1 MDTDTTGPQSS
12 CDHSPR
18 SSRENSNSDNE
29 FFFESH
35 MNLAPMPDVPP
46 PPPPTDHG
54 QDIPQYHHAGN
65 SNIVEKAEQGEG
77 DVEGTRMDPMKVSTI
92 HSAGNSNIPVDE
104 IVEQGEGDSNGID
117 HPIKV
122 STIHSHG
129 HMASIPSGEMPLEVP
144 PPVPPSS
151 KRKKEKAA
159 KKSKKKKKDK
169 EKKDKKKV
177 LEVKSLKSKSK
188 SRERKSRSKSRSYSE
203 YNSSAKDKN
212 GHNIVHYES
221 EEGENGASLFS
232 FCKPND
238 AAVGVGVGIGVGKA
252 TGSVPAWNKNGP
264 TIANFPTPKIGAR
277 RRMRGINTGVANSAA
292 GEGTTVPQLL
302 SKMRFFTFLLSALT
316 IAFEVWAMFFNVVFL
331 QGDKVVLGAYLLFF
345 VGLLL
350 LYEFVRG
357 SPVPESNTS
366 ISLEG
371 IVRKGSINLNA
382 AQVAELVWT
391 LVLEKRWAR
400 QLRYFLQN
408 NFGILYS
415 CVGKGIFLCFVGSV
429 AIGQKFIM
437 IEIVGFGFVIFG
449 MWTIS
454 LRFRYP
460 YLEKAMVMD
469 LESEFGEED
478 DSSVAGESAVSWTS
492 IHSSIRS
499 NNEERRSLLSKHG
512 LG

>member
-1 MDTDTTGPQSS
+1 MDTDTSGPQSS
-12 CDHSPR
+12 TNPFDPSP
-18 SSRENSNSDNE
+18 SSCSENSNSDDE

-46 PPPPTDHG
+46 PPPP
-54 QDIPQYHHAGN
+54 QNHHAGHN
-65 SNIVEKAEQGEG
+65 SNIDEEKVEQRAGALKG
-77 DVEGTRMDPMKVSTI
+77 MDPMKVSTI
-92 HSAGNSNIPVDE
+92 HSAGNFNNIE
-104 IVEQGEGDSNGID
+104 EKVERGEGDSKGMD
-117 HPIKV
+117 PKKL
-122 STIHSHG
+122 STIHNKT
-129 HMASIPSGEMPLEVP
+129 ASMPSGEIPSEVP
-144 PPVPPSS
+144 PLLPSS

-169 EKKDKKKV
+169 DKEKKNKKK
-177 LEVKSLKSKSK
+177 LMDVKSPTSKSK
-188 SRERKSRSKSRSYSE
+188 SGGRRGKSRSYSE
-203 YNSSAKDKN
+203 YNSSANDKD

-221 EEGENGASLFS
+221 EEGENRASLIS

-238 AAVGVGVGIGVGKA
+238 AAAGKA
-252 TGSVPAWNKNGP
+252 TGTVTAWNKNGP
-264 TIANFPTPKIGAR
+264 TMANLPTPKIGAR

-316 IAFEVWAMFFNVVFL
+316 IAFEAWVIFFHVVTL
-331 QGDKVVLGAYLLFF
+331 QAGKVVLGAYLLFF

-357 SPVPESNTS
+357 SPVPEAPNTH

-371 IVRKGSINLNA
+371 IVRKRGISLNA

-400 QLRYFLQN
+400 RMRYFLQN

-415 CVGKGIFLCFVGSV
+415 CIGKGSYLCFVGTV
-429 AIGQKFIM
+429 AIGQKFIV
-437 IEIVGFGFVIFG
+437 IEILGLGFVFFG

-460 YLEKAMVMD
+460 SLEKAMVMD
-469 LESEFGEED
+469 LESEFGEEED
-478 DSSVAGESAVSWTS
+478 DASVAGASAVSW
-492 IHSSIRS
+492 SSMRSSTRS
-499 NNEERRSLLSKHG
+499 NNEERRSLLNKHG
-512 LG
+512 LE

>member
-1 MDTDTTGPQSS
+1 MDTDTSGPQSS
-12 CDHSPR
+12 FNPSQPP
-18 SSRENSNSDNE
+18 SRENSNSDDE

-46 PPPPTDHG
+46 PPPPADG
-54 QDIPQYHHAGN
+54 QDVPQHQYAGH
-65 SNIVEKAEQGEG
+65 SNKNEKKIERGEG
-77 DVEGTRMDPMKVSTI
+77 ELKGGMDPMKVSTI
-92 HSAGNSNIPVDE
+92 HNSGNSNIE
-104 IVEQGEGDSNGID
+104 EKVERGEGNSKGMD
-117 HPIKV
+117 PMTV
-122 STIHSHG
+122 SKIHSHA
-129 HMASIPSGEMPLEVP
+129 ASMPSGEMPSEVP
-144 PPVPPSS
+144 PPVPSS

-169 EKKDKKKV
+169 EKDKDKEKKDKKK
-177 LEVKSLKSKSK
+177 LIDVKSPKSKSK
-188 SRERKSRSKSRSYSE
+188 SGERKGKSRSYSE

-221 EEGENGASLFS
+221 EEGENRASLFS

-238 AAVGVGVGIGVGKA
+238 AAVGKA
-252 TGSVPAWNKNGP
+252 TGSIPAWNKNGP
-264 TIANFPTPKIGAR
+264 TIANLPTPKIGGR

-302 SKMRFFTFLLSALT
+302 STMRFFTFLLSALT

-331 QGDKVVLGAYLLFF
+331 QADKVVLGAYLLFF

-357 SPVPESNTS
+357 SPVPESNIN

-400 QLRYFLQN
+400 HLRYFLQN

-415 CVGKGIFLCFVGSV
+415 CIGKGTFLCFVGSV
-429 AIGQKFIM
+429 AIGQKFIL
-437 IEIVGFGFVIFG
+437 IEILGIGFVVFG

-460 YLEKAMVMD
+460 SLEKAMVMD

-478 DSSVAGESAVSWTS
+478 DSSVAGASAVSWSS

-499 NNEERRSLLSKHG
+499 TSNKGERRSLLNKNG